1 MTFSDPRWLWA
12 LVALAPLGLLEAWA
26 AWRAE
31 RALGRLVGKRPD
43 HALLA
48 QRRPAQRWMRGALRL
63 AALGLL
69 AVGAAGPEWGRE
81 VVRRGANGSDVV
93 LMLDVS
99 ASMDTR
105 DVPPSRLA
113 EARREALAV
122 IDQLAGSRVAVLAFA
137 GDAVRLCPLTLD
149 RAAARLVVGALSS
162 ATLSQP
168 GTDLGRAL
176 HTALPLLPSGRREE
190 QAIVLWTDGEDLER
204 GARAALEDVARAN
217 VRVFAVGVGTPA
229 GDAVPVLDEEERV
242 VDVKRDAEGNAVKS
256 RLDEGLM
263 RALARR
269 THGAYFPATRPGGDM
284 PRLMSALGSV
294 ARAGR
299 GQRLVERP
307 VARFPWLAA
316 AAALLLGIERGPL
329 RRRREPRRGAET
341 PLHSERATA
350 AAAAVLLCLLVPST
364 ARAQSYWAR
373 GDRAFKAGR
382 FAEAES
388 LYALRLRPS
397 VLGRIFGGLAA
408 PAPVRLNRATA
419 EALKGSGTE
428 ADDDLRRLAGRDDPV
443 GNAAAYN
450 LGTLLGQRQEY
461 DPALIEL
468 RRVLERD
475 PADAEAR
482 WNYEVL
488 LRRRQE
494 ERRQSPRPEQRPK
507 PSPAAGGSGGGGTPQ
522 ALPQAQP
529 RSPQPVAGGEEQTST
544 GAAGG
549 MSRLQAEQLLNAL
562 EELARVDQQRQRKVR
577 AAQEKR
583 GRDW

>member
-1 MTFSDPRWLWA
+1 
-12 LVALAPLGLLEAWA
+12 VALAPLGLLEAWA

-31 RALGRLVGKRPD
+31 RALGRLVGKRHD

-48 QRRPAQRWMRGALRL
+48 QRRPGQRWMRAALRL
-63 AALGLL
+63 ATLGLL
-69 AVGAAGPEWGRE
+69 ALGAAGPEWGRE

-93 LMLDVS
+93 LMVDVS
-99 ASMDTR
+99 ASMDAR

-122 IDQLAGSRVAVLAFA
+122 IDQLTGSRVAVLAFA

-149 RAAARLVVGALSS
+149 RPAARLVVGALSS

-176 HTALPLLPSGRREE
+176 RTALRLLPAGRREE

-204 GARAALEDVARAN
+204 GARPAIEEVARAN

-242 VDVKRDAEGNAVKS
+242 VDVKRDPEGNAVKS

-307 VARFPWLAA
+307 VARFPWFAA
-316 AAALLLGIERGPL
+316 AAALLLGIERGRL
-329 RRRREPRRGAET
+329 RRRREPRRGEET
-341 PLHSERATA
+341 PLHSERAA

-382 FAEAES
+382 FAAAES
-388 LYALRLRPS
+388 LYALRLRPGG
-397 VLGRIFGGLAA
+397 LGRLFGGLAA

-419 EALKGSGTE
+419 HALKGSGTE
-428 ADDDLRRLAGRDDPV
+428 ADDDLRRLAGRDDRV
-443 GNAAAYN
+443 GNTAGYN

-494 ERRQSPRPEQRPK
+494 ERRQSQKPEQRPQ
-507 PSPAAGGSGGGGTPQ
+507 PAPAAGGSGGGGAPQ
-522 ALPQAQP
+522 ARPQAQP
-529 RSPQPVAGGEEQTST
+529 RSPQPVAGGEEQTSA

-549 MSRLQAEQLLNAL
+549 MSRAQAEQLLNAL
-562 EELARVDQQRQRKVR
+562 DELARVEQQRQRKVR